1 MIYESSV
8 WLVAHSDE
16 YSIQCE
22 CRSILAEYPSHSHHP
37 SLYLSD
43 LSEVVEYDVRVLVS
57 LFYPDVL
64 SPDTISSYE
73 YVDFTTDLGEIERL
87 SDRCIA
93 PSYDRYFEV
102 FEEVTITSG
111 TIGHPLSEELC
122 FARDS

>member
-1 MIYESSV
+1 
-8 WLVAHSDE
+8 LD
-16 YSIQCE
+16 
-22 CRSILAEYPSHSHHP
+22 
-37 SLYLSD
+37 LSD
-43 LSEVVEYDVRVLVS
+43 FCEVVEYDVRVLVS

-64 SPDTISSYE
+64 GSDPIRSYE

-93 PSYDRYFEV
+93 PSDDRYFEV